1 MRKSENGI
9 IIQREGALRQG
20 LLDFIATLP
29 DVKGM
34 RMIEVGSYAGESAEM
49 FAESGK
55 FSEIVCID
63 PWQAGYDDADEASR
77 SNMAAAEAA
86 FDRVA
91 RRYPRIITKYKGT
104 LAEFR
109 KAHPDFCADIVY
121 IDACHT
127 YEGCKADIVE
137 ALKLEPKII
146 AGHDYA
152 HWCEGVVRAVDEVL
166 GKPQMRFQDG
176 SWMFN
181 LKLYP
186 QQNKE
191 QKP

>member
-20 LLDFIATLP
+20 LLDFIAALP
-29 DVKGM
+29 DMKGM
-34 RMIEVGSYAGESAEM
+34 RMLEVGSYAGESAEM

-55 FSEIVCID
+55 FAEIVCID

-77 SNMAAAEAA
+77 SNMAEAEAA
-86 FDRVA
+86 FDRVMNRWWA
-91 RRYPRIITKYKGT
+91 IRKFKGT
-104 LAEFR
+104 LAEFAA
-109 KAHPDFCADIVY
+109 KHPFMYPDLVY

-127 YEGCKADIVE
+127 YEGCKADIAE
-137 ALKLEPKII
+137 ALNLEPGII

-186 QQNKE
+186 QCKKE